1 MFQVFNKPN
10 LSVNMTIVRSK
21 VESWE
26 DKMGADRVISQPIRS
41 LGVKEHWWLSNLIN
55 KFHYHGG
62 FEKITAI
69 IELPKTNIR
78 VSIFF

>member
-26 DKMGADRVISQPIRS
+26 DKMGPIRS

-78 VSIFF
+78 VSTSSL